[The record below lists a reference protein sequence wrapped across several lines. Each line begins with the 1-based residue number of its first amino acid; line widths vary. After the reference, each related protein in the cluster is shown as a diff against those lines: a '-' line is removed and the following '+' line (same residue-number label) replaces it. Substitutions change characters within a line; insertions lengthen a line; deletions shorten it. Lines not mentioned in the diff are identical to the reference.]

1 MKGAKKAEVKYITA
15 HERKEHTAA
24 AGSSSSGVIFDMR
37 GPNARIL
44 QTEQVC
50 RRGIPRLTFARL
62 SQPVLGCLYVLQ
74 MLVSHAAQVRSEVAP
89 LNDGPFPE
97 LEHNM

>member
-1 MKGAKKAEVKYITA
+1 MKYITA
-15 HERKEHTAA
+15 QDRKEHATAA
-24 AGSSSSGVIFDMR
+24 AGSSVIFDMR

-44 QTEQVC
+44 QTEQVGQLASC
-50 RRGIPRLTFARL
+50 DGSL
-62 SQPVLGCLYVLQ
+62 
-74 MLVSHAAQVRSEVAP
+74 HAVTPYGTCTTHHCVQLRSEVAP